1 MLHYTQETISFV
13 LIGKRKML
21 KTWILLY
28 CIATPPGNDEHDC
41 YRIVLQTKQECIVK
55 MVELKTNRSEINSA
69 MCYEEKK

>member
-28 CIATPPGNDEHDC
+28 CIATPPDNDEHDC

>member
-1 MLHYTQETISFV
+1 
-13 LIGKRKML
+13 ML

-55 MVELKTNRSEINSA
+55 MVELKINRAEINSA